1 MYEFT
6 PFFLYKLQFMAELL
20 LAEGM
25 IIFRFKR
32 RNYFFARII
41 GAVLV
46 CFGLA
51 FAIPIIAYNAFYCTV
66 VFIALFVVSLIA
78 IRFCFDVDWI
88 TILFY
93 ALTGYAIQH
102 LAYEIFDLVVVL
114 TGVNGGLPMGNYGD
128 QFGNSS
134 GVDQSGVN
142 GTIFTS
148 NIYVIGIWL
157 LIYFTI
163 YLYGYLFVSYNIPKY
178 NNREQKNFELIA
190 VVVVIIISSIVFSAI
205 TTYYSVDNFDKGYII
220 LSYVYNIFCTLLAI
234 YIQFGF
240 SRRKKLQED
249 YNTVSKLWEQQKAQ
263 YELSKANINFIN
275 LKCHDLKHQIRSI
288 GRRSEIDSDTLKEM
302 ENVISIYDSNVKTE
316 NEALDIIL
324 TEKSLQCARHNI
336 QLSCIAAGKE
346 LSFMAN
352 ADLYSLFGNL
362 IDNAIEAVKDL
373 PDDKRIISL
382 SVKTVKAFVYI
393 TIYNYYK
400 GELKFDGKM
409 PVTTKPDKINHGFGM
424 KSIQFVCDKYGGEIS
439 ISTRNNIFTLNMILP
454 VNKTS
459 CVV

>member
-78 IRFCFDVDWI
+78 IRFCFDADWI

-134 GVDQSGVN
+134 SVDQSGVN

-148 NIYVIGIWL
+148 NIYVVGIWL

-190 VVVVIIISSIVFSAI
+190 VVVVIMISSIVFSAI

-324 TEKSLQCARHNI
+324 TEKSLQCARQNI

-409 PVTTKPDKINHGFGM
+409 PVTTKPDK
-424 KSIQFVCDKYGGEIS
+424 
-439 ISTRNNIFTLNMILP
+439 
-454 VNKTS
+454 
-459 CVV
+459 